1 MCLIFSDVEQ
11 KIARSVKLLSNLLEQ
26 IIVYLSK
33 GGFVMVPLAVST
45 AVLWYALGYRFY
57 TLNRGSKRSVRELI
71 RRRKELNIRTSRGI
85 LDSAVAK
92 AVEISENSSIK
103 LRDGLDAAL
112 FPFTREMSK
121 YRILVQ
127 TIVITAP
134 LLGLLGTV
142 TGMIETFDSLG
153 DMSLYSQS
161 GGIAGGIS
169 QALFTTQMGLAVA
182 VPGLIAGRM
191 LQRKENSLLRE
202 IAQLKDMICTEE
214 RKKE

>member
-1 MCLIFSDVEQ
+1 M
-11 KIARSVKLLSNLLEQ
+11 LSNLLEQ
-26 IIVYLSK
+26 IISYLSK
-33 GGFVMVPLAVST
+33 GGFVMAPLAVST

-57 TLNRGSKRSVRELI
+57 TLQRGTKRSVRELI
-71 RRRKELNIRTSRGI
+71 RRRKEHNIRTSRGI

-92 AVEISENSSIK
+92 AFEVSQGQSVK
-103 LRDGLDAAL
+103 LRDGIDAAL
-112 FPFTREMSK
+112 FPFIREMSK
-121 YRILVQ
+121 YRVLVQ

-191 LQRKENSLLRE
+191 LQRKETSLLRE
-202 IAQLKDMICTEE
+202 IAQVKDILCAESRIKGETDEI
-214 RKKE
+214 